1 MNGRV
6 NFAPTPPWLPKPVD
20 FYCAMVFHSIQ
31 AHLASVSS
39 SLSHWEQVFTAT
51 PISSQWALWLSRPSV
66 NSSVR
71 VISAPQNPVLCVGYT
86 GLLLSW
92 RLSAWEAPRFL
103 ASMSFLSC
111 KRLLHTLSR
120 KSSLSWPWV
129 SSLVCFS
136 VTDLILEKL
145 CLTDKLKIITLG

>member
-1 MNGRV
+1 M
-6 NFAPTPPWLPKPVD
+6 AE
-20 FYCAMVFHSIQ
+20 SILNPHFRGFQ
-31 AHLASVSS
+31 SLWISTVLWFFTVSS
-39 SLSHWEQVFTAT
+39 SLSHWEQVIGGT

-86 GLLLSW
+86 GLVLSW

-103 ASMSFLSC
+103 ASMSILSC
-111 KRLLHTLSR
+111 KRLLRTLSR

-129 SSLVCFS
+129 SSLVWLCFS